1 MNDREIDLI
10 NQAID
15 EELSEPEMAEFA
27 SLIENSQE
35 ARAFHDGLAEVS
47 SLLNSLPLAQPPENL
62 ERRILSQVQLP
73 RPRHWITKSAG
84 WMQGRPIHY
93 GLAAAAGLLM
103 TVAFYE
109 MTPGP
114 HADTDYSSLVGTL
127 ARGEGLQG
135 VVELDYLDIEVPG
148 VEGRVS
154 LSGSDD
160 LRLLRFDVKSADK
173 AEFKIDLGN
182 SGLSFGGFAQ
192 EAEEGT
198 DNFSYSGSSLTV
210 SNAGPQ
216 RFTLILKDV
225 SADGGGTGEIVIS
238 LSRQGEALY
247 LGALRL

>member
-1 MNDREIDLI
+1 
-10 NQAID
+10 
-15 EELSEPEMAEFA
+15 
-27 SLIENSQE
+27 
-35 ARAFHDGLAEVS
+35 
-47 SLLNSLPLAQPPENL
+47 
-62 ERRILSQVQLP
+62 
-73 RPRHWITKSAG
+73 
-84 WMQGRPIHY
+84 MQGRPIHY

-103 TVAFYE
+103 TVGFYE

-160 LRLLRFDVKSADK
+160 LRLLRFDVKSTDK
-173 AEFKIDLGN
+173 AEFRIDLGN

-198 DNFSYSGSSLTV
+198 DDFRYSGSSLTV

-225 SADGGGTGEIVIS
+225 SADGGASGEIVIS
-238 LSRQGEALY
+238 LSQQGEALY